1 MIYLDTHVAVWL
13 FAGELNRFSEAAL
26 ESMEAEELAI
36 SPIVLLELQY
46 LRETDRI
53 KSSPRALT
61 NALART
67 IGLKICD
74 LPFDDVIEAA
84 LRQRWTRDPFD
95 RIIVAQAM
103 RKDAFLLSKDRTI
116 LDHYKKAFWDVYER
130 SE

>member
-36 SPIVLLELQY
+36 SPVVLLELQY

-53 KSSPRALT
+53 KASPRALT

-74 LPFDDVIEAA
+74 ISNRASVNAKRILQGEAEITLEETQLFLEIFCAVEIPVARTLPQPTLVR
-84 LRQRWTRDPFD
+84 RQPG
-95 RIIVAQAM
+95 
-103 RKDAFLLSKDRTI
+103 
-116 LDHYKKAFWDVYER
+116 
-130 SE
+130 